1 VGSLW
6 AAGALCATLA
16 GDFSVRAAREGAH
29 NVGAPSSPLPKTEA
43 AEMIFPKKHN
53 PALEEA
59 KSGESPDG
67 RPVPRGVYRPQ
78 GFVSPLLRPDRA
90 TVRPRQPMCA

>member
-1 VGSLW
+1 VAWALW
-6 AAGALCATLA
+6 ATRA

-53 PALEEA
+53 PGSCEEA
-59 KSGESPDG
+59 RVG
-67 RPVPRGVYRPQ
+67 RAPTDAR
-78 GFVSPLLRPDRA
+78 FRA
-90 TVRPRQPMCA
+90 ACTGPKGL

>member
-1 VGSLW
+1 MGCLW
-6 AAGALCATLA
+6 AAGALWATRA

-53 PALEEA
+53 PAL
-59 KSGESPDG
+59 KQRVG
-67 RPVPRGVYRPQ
+67 RAPTDVR
-78 GFVSPLLRPDRA
+78 FRA
-90 TVRPRQPMCA
+90 ACTGPKGL